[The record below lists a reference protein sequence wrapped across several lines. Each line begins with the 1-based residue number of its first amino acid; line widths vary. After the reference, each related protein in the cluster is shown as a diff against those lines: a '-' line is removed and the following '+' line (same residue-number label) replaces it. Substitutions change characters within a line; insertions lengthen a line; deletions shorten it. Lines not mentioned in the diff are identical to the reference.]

1 MVHVFVPVLN
11 GEVCYEYDYLVE
23 DLWGSIGVIEL
34 VIANSLELITVKST
48 IAERIKHLLKAE

>member
-1 MVHVFVPVLN
+1 MAPR
-11 GEVCYEYDYLVE
+11 GSCKLVIVSGT
-23 DLWGSIGVIEL
+23 LGYSIGVIEL